1 MIPRENKSCNVFV
14 GAETGILKG
23 VTINAKESSSKNFH
37 RLKSLKKENEI
48 TALNWISDGEILLG
62 TRGQKVSG
70 FDTSDNSFTHGRN
83 VEDGSNTPIRGLG
96 RLPDETLVTASES
109 GIVKIWGTKEE
120 ELNVLDEETLL
131 NSTRKSSTRNL
142 EQRSGDNPDSI
153 HDNNPKKGR
162 KLVSMKL
169 RGSLIATGGQ
179 EHNLLIHDI
188 GASPRKVVFRAKN
201 VKNDMLQ
208 LRVPIWISDMAFLG
222 ETDSI
227 LSTVSRYG
235 HVRLYDT
242 RAQRKPVVSFGY
254 SNDEPLTAMAC
265 TGHDKRILVGTAHGG
280 LALYDLQMGVK
291 GMVRKYKGSVGSIR
305 SIAYENGHFASVG
318 LDRFLR
324 VYTIEN
330 RVKHSKLYLKSR
342 LNTVVLKKGF
352 DPDFEECDGD
362 SDIEIVDDDEAEE
375 EIIWSNM
382 ESLSEE
388 KPSRKRKIQNN

>member
-62 TRGQKVSG
+62 TRGQKKMAL
-70 FDTSDNSFTHGRN
+70 THPFAAW
-83 VEDGSNTPIRGLG
+83 VGS
-96 RLPDETLVTASES
+96 PDETLVTASES

-254 SNDEPLTAMAC
+254 SNDEPLTAMAG

-318 LDRFLR
+318 LD
-324 VYTIEN
+324 
-330 RVKHSKLYLKSR
+330 R